1 MIVFLFSKMNF
12 IKTPGN
18 EMSYN
23 FNTGTYSFKVSTKS
37 IDAQLWF
44 NRGLIWAYG
53 FHWEEAVTCFK
64 ESVKADP
71 DCAMGWWGVAY
82 SVGPEY
88 NRMWHQLDE
97 IELPLVLSEC
107 FKASQRA
114 LELNSNVTP
123 MEKDLINALAVR
135 HPSDCAPDNFD
146 DWTEAYADA
155 MRIVKKKYPTDPDVS
170 ALLVEAIISRTPWKL
185 WNLNS
190 GKPSEG
196 ASTLEAKDIL
206 EEAMADVELKGS
218 HPHAGLLHYYIHVM
232 EMSPTPEAALRAGD
246 IMRTLV
252 PDCGH
257 LLHMPTHIDFQ
268 CGNYNDVVE
277 RNSEAIESDK
287 KVIARDGNL
296 NLFAGSV
303 IHNIHFKLYGAM
315 FMGNYSSSMEAISQF
330 DELVPEDLLRI
341 KSPPMANLYEGY
353 YGLKYHAL
361 IRFGKW
367 QEIIDLEAPTDH
379 DLFLVTTTIYRYAKA
394 LAYAA
399 LGDVPS
405 AIKEQKLFQI
415 SFKMVPNERVMF
427 NNKCVDLLK
436 IADAMLNG
444 EIEYR
449 KNNFEVAFKHLNQA
463 IKNEDTLPYDEPWGW
478 MQPARHALG
487 ALLLEQGQVERAE
500 EVYKADLGFDSSLI
514 RARRHPNNVW
524 SLHGL
529 AECLKRQDKKIE
541 LSLISQSLSLAMG
554 RADIPIKA
562 SCFCRLHQ

>member
-1 MIVFLFSKMNF
+1 
-12 IKTPGN
+12 
-18 EMSYN
+18 MSYN

-44 NRGLIWAYG
+44 DRGLIWAYG

-367 QEIIDLEAPTDH
+367 QEIIDLEAPTDP
-379 DLFLVTTTIYRYAKA
+379 DLYLVTTTIYRYAKA

-415 SFKMVPNERVMF
+415 SFKMVPDERVMF

-541 LSLISQSLSLAMG
+541 LGLISQSLSLAMG

>member
-1 MIVFLFSKMNF
+1 
-12 IKTPGN
+12 
-18 EMSYN
+18 MSYN
-23 FNTGTYSFKVSTKS
+23 FNTGTYSYKVTTKS
-37 IDAQLWF
+37 GEAQLWF
-44 NRGLIWAYG
+44 DRGLIWAYG

-64 ESVKADP
+64 EAVKADP
-71 DCAMGWWGVAY
+71 ECAMAWWGVAY

-97 IELPLVLSEC
+97 IELPSVLVEC
-107 FKASQRA
+107 FNASQKA
-114 LELNSNVTP
+114 LELSPDVTQ
-123 MEKDLINALAVR
+123 MEKDLINALSMR
-135 HPSDCAPDNFD
+135 HPSSAVPENFD
-146 DWTEAYADA
+146 VWTNAYADA
-155 MRIVKKKYPTDPDVS
+155 MRIVLKKYPEDPDVS
-170 ALLVEAIISRTPWKL
+170 ALLAEAVISRTPWKL
-185 WNLNS
+185 WDLNS
-190 GKPSEG
+190 GKPTDG
-196 ASTLEAKDIL
+196 ASTLEAKDVL
-206 EEAMADVELKGS
+206 EKAIANVEFKGT

-232 EMSPTPEAALRAGD
+232 EMSPTPEVALRAGD

-315 FMGNYSSSMEAISQF
+315 FMGNYSSSMDAIKQF
-330 DELVPEDLLRI
+330 DELVPNDLIRI

-367 QEIIDLEAPTDH
+367 QEIIDLKAPDDP
-379 DLFLVTTTIYRYAKA
+379 DLFLVTTAIYRYARA
-394 LAYAA
+394 LAFAA
-399 LGDVPS
+399 LGDVAF
-405 AIKEQKLFQI
+405 AIEEQKN
-415 SFKMVPNERVMF
+415 FKEAFSKIPDERVMF
-427 NNKCVDLLK
+427 NNKCIDLLK

-487 ALLLEQGQVERAE
+487 ALLLEQGEIEKAE
-500 EVYKADLGFDSSLI
+500 MVYKADLGFDSSLI

-529 AECLKRQDKKIE
+529 AECLKRQDKQIE
-541 LSLISQSLSLAMG
+541 LGLISQNLGLAMG
-554 RADIPIKA
+554 RVDVPIKA
-562 SCFCRLHQ
+562 SCFCRLQHG

>member
-44 NRGLIWAYG
+44 DRGLIWAYG

-185 WNLNS
+185 WDLNS

-367 QEIIDLEAPTDH
+367 QEIIDLEAPTDP
-379 DLFLVTTTIYRYAKA
+379 DLYLVTTTIYRYAKA

-415 SFKMVPNERVMF
+415 SFKMVPDERVMF

-541 LSLISQSLSLAMG
+541 LGLISQSLSLAMG

>member
-1 MIVFLFSKMNF
+1 
-12 IKTPGN
+12 
-18 EMSYN
+18 MSYN

-44 NRGLIWAYG
+44 DRGLIWAYG

-135 HPSDCAPDNFD
+135 HPSDCAPENFD

-367 QEIIDLEAPTDH
+367 QEIIDLEAPTDP
-379 DLFLVTTTIYRYAKA
+379 DLYLVTTTIYRYAKA

-405 AIKEQKLFQI
+405 AIREQKLFQI
-415 SFKMVPNERVMF
+415 SFKMVPDERVMF

-541 LSLISQSLSLAMG
+541 LGLISQSLSLAMG

>member
-1 MIVFLFSKMNF
+1 
-12 IKTPGN
+12 
-18 EMSYN
+18 MSYN

-185 WNLNS
+185 WDLNS

-367 QEIIDLEAPTDH
+367 QEIIDLEAPTDP
-379 DLFLVTTTIYRYAKA
+379 DLYLVTTTIYRYAKA

-415 SFKMVPNERVMF
+415 SFKMVPDERVMF

-541 LSLISQSLSLAMG
+541 LGLISQSLSLAMG

-562 SCFCRLHQ
+562 SCFCRLHH

>member
-155 MRIVKKKYPTDPDVS
+155 MRIVKKKFPTDPDVS

-185 WNLNS
+185 WDLNS

-367 QEIIDLEAPTDH
+367 QEIIDLEAPTDP
-379 DLFLVTTTIYRYAKA
+379 DLYLVTTTIYRYAKA

-415 SFKMVPNERVMF
+415 SFKMVPDERVMF

-541 LSLISQSLSLAMG
+541 LGLISQSLSLAMG

>member
-1 MIVFLFSKMNF
+1 
-12 IKTPGN
+12 
-18 EMSYN
+18 MSYN

-44 NRGLIWAYG
+44 DRGLIWAYG

-185 WNLNS
+185 WDLNS

-367 QEIIDLEAPTDH
+367 QEIIDLEAPTDP
-379 DLFLVTTTIYRYAKA
+379 DLYLVTTTIYRYAKA

-415 SFKMVPNERVMF
+415 SFKMVPDERVMF

-541 LSLISQSLSLAMG
+541 LGLISQSLSLAMG

>member
-1 MIVFLFSKMNF
+1 
-12 IKTPGN
+12 
-18 EMSYN
+18 MSYN

-135 HPSDCAPDNFD
+135 HPTDCAPENFD

-206 EEAMADVELKGS
+206 EEAMVDVELKGS

-367 QEIIDLEAPTDH
+367 QEIIDLEAPTDP
-379 DLFLVTTTIYRYAKA
+379 DLYLVTTTIYRYAKA

-405 AIKEQKLFQI
+405 AIREQKLFQI
-415 SFKMVPNERVMF
+415 SFKMVPDERVMF

-541 LSLISQSLSLAMG
+541 LGLISQSLSLAMG

>member
-1 MIVFLFSKMNF
+1 
-12 IKTPGN
+12 
-18 EMSYN
+18 MSYN

-170 ALLVEAIISRTPWKL
+170 TLLVEAIISRTPWKL
-185 WNLNS
+185 WDLNS

-367 QEIIDLEAPTDH
+367 QEIIDLEAPTDP
-379 DLFLVTTTIYRYAKA
+379 DLYLVTTTIYRYAKA

-405 AIKEQKLFQI
+405 AIREQKLFQI
-415 SFKMVPNERVMF
+415 SFKMVPDERVMF

-529 AECLKRQDKKIE
+529 AECLKRQDKQVE
-541 LSLISQSLSLAMG
+541 LGLISQNLNLAMG

-562 SCFCRLHQ
+562 SCFCRLHLG

>member
-1 MIVFLFSKMNF
+1 
-12 IKTPGN
+12 
-18 EMSYN
+18 MSYN

-44 NRGLIWAYG
+44 DRGLIWAYG

-367 QEIIDLEAPTDH
+367 QEIIDLEAPTDP
-379 DLFLVTTTIYRYAKA
+379 DLYLVTTTIYRYAKA

-415 SFKMVPNERVMF
+415 SFKMVPDERVMF

-478 MQPARHALG
+478 MQPARNALG

-541 LSLISQSLSLAMG
+541 LGLISQSLSLAMG

>member
-1 MIVFLFSKMNF
+1 M
-12 IKTPGN
+12 
-18 EMSYN
+18 EYN
-23 FNTGTYSFKVSTKS
+23 FDTGTYKYKVSTTS
-37 IDAQLWF
+37 ENAQLWF
-44 NRGLIWAYG
+44 DRGLIWAYG

-71 DCAMGWWGVAY
+71 NCAMAWWGVAY

-97 IELPLVLSEC
+97 IELPSVLSEC
-107 FKASQRA
+107 FNASQRA
-114 LELNSNVTP
+114 LALSSNVTQI
-123 MEKDLINALAVR
+123 EKDLINALAVR
-135 HPSDCAPDNFD
+135 HPSHCAPENFN

-155 MRIVKKKYPTDPDVS
+155 MRIVKKKYPEDPDVS
-170 ALLVEAIISRTPWKL
+170 VLLAEAVMSRTPWKL
-185 WNLNS
+185 WDLNS
-190 GKPSEG
+190 GNPAEG
-196 ASTLEAKDIL
+196 ASTVEAKDVL
-206 EEAMADVELKGS
+206 EKAIADVELKGS

-315 FMGNYSSSMEAISQF
+315 FMGNHFSSMEAIKQF
-330 DELVPEDLLRI
+330 DELVPDDLIRI

-367 QEIIDLEAPTDH
+367 QEIIDLKAPDDP
-379 DLFLVTTTIYRYAKA
+379 DLYLVTTTIYRYAKA

-399 LGDVPS
+399 LGDVTS
-405 AIKEQKLFQI
+405 AIKEQNLFKD
-415 SFKMVPNERVMF
+415 SFKKVPDERVMF

-449 KNNFEVAFKHLNQA
+449 KNNFEVAFRHLNEA
-463 IKNEDTLPYDEPWGW
+463 IKYEDTLPYDEPWGW

-487 ALLLEQGQVERAE
+487 ALLLEQGEIERAE
-500 EVYKADLGFDSSLI
+500 SVYKADLGFDSSLI

-529 AECLKRQDKKIE
+529 AECLKRQDKKVE
-541 LSLISQSLSLAMG
+541 LGLISQSLNLAMG

-562 SCFCRLHQ
+562 SCFCRLHYG

>member
-1 MIVFLFSKMNF
+1 
-12 IKTPGN
+12 
-18 EMSYN
+18 MSYN

-44 NRGLIWAYG
+44 DRGLIWAYG

-114 LELNSNVTP
+114 LELSSNVTP

-367 QEIIDLEAPTDH
+367 QEIIDLEAPTDP
-379 DLFLVTTTIYRYAKA
+379 DLYLVTTTIYRYAKA

-405 AIKEQKLFQI
+405 AIREQKLFQI
-415 SFKMVPNERVMF
+415 SFKMVPDERVMF

-541 LSLISQSLSLAMG
+541 LGLISQSLSLAMG

>member
-1 MIVFLFSKMNF
+1 MNF

-367 QEIIDLEAPTDH
+367 QKIIDLEAPTDP
-379 DLFLVTTTIYRYAKA
+379 DLYLVTTTIYRYAKA

-415 SFKMVPNERVMF
+415 SFKMVPDERVMF

-541 LSLISQSLSLAMG
+541 LGLISQSLSLAMG

>member
-1 MIVFLFSKMNF
+1 
-12 IKTPGN
+12 
-18 EMSYN
+18 MSYN
-23 FNTGTYSFKVSTKS
+23 FNTGTYSYKVTTKS
-37 IDAQLWF
+37 GEAQLWF
-44 NRGLIWAYG
+44 DRGLIWAYG

-64 ESVKADP
+64 EAVKADP
-71 DCAMGWWGVAY
+71 ECAMAWWGVAY

-97 IELPLVLSEC
+97 IELPSVLEEC
-107 FKASQRA
+107 FNASQRA
-114 LELNSNVTP
+114 LELSPDVTQ
-123 MEKDLINALAVR
+123 MEKDLINALSMR
-135 HPSDCAPDNFD
+135 HPSSSAPTNFD
-146 DWTEAYADA
+146 DWTNAYADA
-155 MRIVKKKYPTDPDVS
+155 MRIVLKKYPEDPDVS
-170 ALLVEAIISRTPWKL
+170 ALLAEAVISRTPWKL
-185 WNLNS
+185 WDLNS
-190 GKPSEG
+190 GKPTDG
-196 ASTLEAKDIL
+196 ASTLEAKDVL
-206 EEAMADVELKGS
+206 EKAIANVEFKGT

-315 FMGNYSSSMEAISQF
+315 FMGNYSSSMDAIKQF
-330 DELVPEDLLRI
+330 DELVPNDLIRI

-367 QEIIDLEAPTDH
+367 QEIIDLKAPDDP
-379 DLFLVTTTIYRYAKA
+379 DLFLVTTAIYRYAKA
-394 LAYAA
+394 LAFAA
-399 LGDVPS
+399 LGDVAS
-405 AIKEQKLFQI
+405 AIKEQKN
-415 SFKMVPNERVMF
+415 FKEAFSKVPEDRVMF
-427 NNKCVDLLK
+427 NNKCIDLLK

-487 ALLLEQGQVERAE
+487 ALLLEQGEIEKAE
-500 EVYKADLGFDSSLI
+500 MVYKADLGFDSSLI

-529 AECLKRQDKKIE
+529 AECLKRQDKQIE
-541 LSLISQSLSLAMG
+541 LGLISQNLGLAMG
-554 RADIPIKA
+554 RVDVPIKA
-562 SCFCRLHQ
+562 SCFCRLQHG

>member
-1 MIVFLFSKMNF
+1 
-12 IKTPGN
+12 
-18 EMSYN
+18 MSYN
-23 FNTGTYSFKVSTKS
+23 FNTGTYSYKVTTKS
-37 IDAQLWF
+37 GEAQLWF
-44 NRGLIWAYG
+44 DRGLIWAYG

-64 ESVKADP
+64 EAVKADP
-71 DCAMGWWGVAY
+71 ECAMAWWGVAY

-97 IELPLVLSEC
+97 IELPSVLVEC
-107 FKASQRA
+107 FNASQRA
-114 LELNSNVTP
+114 LELSPDVTQ
-123 MEKDLINALAVR
+123 MEKDLINALSMR
-135 HPSDCAPDNFD
+135 HPSSAAPTNFD
-146 DWTEAYADA
+146 DWTNAYADA
-155 MRIVKKKYPTDPDVS
+155 MRIVLKKYPEDPDVS
-170 ALLVEAIISRTPWKL
+170 ALLAEAVISRTPWKL
-185 WNLNS
+185 WDLNS
-190 GKPSEG
+190 GKPTDG
-196 ASTLEAKDIL
+196 ASTLEAKDVL
-206 EEAMADVELKGS
+206 EKAIANVEFKGT

-315 FMGNYSSSMEAISQF
+315 FMGNYSSSMDAIKQF
-330 DELVPEDLLRI
+330 DELVPNDLIRI

-367 QEIIDLEAPTDH
+367 QEIIDLKAPDDP
-379 DLFLVTTTIYRYAKA
+379 DLFLVTTAIYRYAKA
-394 LAYAA
+394 LAFAA
-399 LGDVPS
+399 LGDVAS
-405 AIKEQKLFQI
+405 AIKEQKN
-415 SFKMVPNERVMF
+415 FKEAFSKVPEDRVMF
-427 NNKCVDLLK
+427 NNKCIDLLK

-487 ALLLEQGQVERAE
+487 ALLLEQGEIEKAE
-500 EVYKADLGFDSSLI
+500 MVYKADLGFDSSLI

-529 AECLKRQDKKIE
+529 AECLKRQDKQIE
-541 LSLISQSLSLAMG
+541 LGLISQNLGLAMG
-554 RADIPIKA
+554 RVDVPIKA
-562 SCFCRLHQ
+562 SCFCRLQHG